1 MFNAGWRLPTRYR
14 VPGQS
19 HPYWVEVA
27 LPPWVLDGV
36 AALRRWLLSHG
47 RAAALPNPGQQPSPH
62 RRNSQ
67 RSNDRPMISPMPA
80 LQR

>member
-1 MFNAGWRLPTRYR
+1 

-19 HPYWVEVA
+19 HPYRVEVA
-27 LPPWVLDGV
+27 LPSWVLDGI
-36 AALRRWLLSHG
+36 AALRRWLLSYG
-47 RAAALPNPGQQPSPH
+47 RAAALPNPGLEPSVQ
-62 RRNSQ
+62 RCSSQ